1 MTQFIQLLVNGIVLG
16 AIYSLIAVGLSLVF
30 GVMRVIN
37 IAHGDFAMLGAYVAF
52 FAWNTLGLNPIE
64 ALIPA
69 MLVLFVIGALIQ
81 KTLVERV
88 VNHDEIASLMLTFGV
103 SLLIANSS
111 DALFSTSLRGVP
123 YLSQTTT
130 VFGITLSDA
139 YATGFVLA
147 AVIGLALYAFLR
159 FSTYGKM
166 VRATSQNPTVALA
179 CGINVRR
186 VRILAFGLGAALAAA
201 AGVIVSMTGFIYPEM
216 GEEYLPKAFC
226 IVVLGG
232 LGSIPG
238 AVIAA
243 LIYGVL
249 ESLGTAWLTASIAP
263 ALPFVLLVIIMIMR
277 PSGIFGKTV
286 ER

>member
-1 MTQFIQLLVNGIVLG
+1 MTEFIQILVNGIVIG

-37 IAHGDFAMLGAYVAF
+37 IAHGDLVMLGAYAAF
-52 FAWNTLGLNPIE
+52 FAWSALGLNPIE

-69 MLVLFVIGALIQ
+69 MLVLFLIGAAIQ
-81 KTLVERV
+81 KALVERV
-88 VNHDEIASLMLTFGV
+88 VHHDEIASLMLTFGI
-103 SLLIANSS
+103 SLMIANSS
-111 DALFSTSLRGVP
+111 DALFSTTMRGVP
-123 YLSQTTT
+123 YLSQTIT
-130 VFGITLSDA
+130 VLGITLSDA
-139 YATGFVLA
+139 YATGFLLSA
-147 AVIGLALYAFLR
+147 LIGLALYAFLR
-159 FSTYGKM
+159 FSSYGKM
-166 VRATSQNPTVALA
+166 VRATSQNPAVALA
-179 CGINVRR
+179 CGINVQR
-186 VRILAFGLGAALAAA
+186 VRVLAFGLGSALAAA

-216 GEEYLPKAFC
+216 GTAYLPKAFC

-249 ESLGTAWLTASIAP
+249 ESLGTALLTASIAP
-263 ALPFVLLVIIMIMR
+263 ALPFVLLVIIMILR

-286 ER
+286 EA